1 MLHFTIQKEIYVY
14 MFTEKDTLQL
24 VERGKLANREM
35 VTKTGKTTG
44 KTFGYLVQDVMYAS
58 FVNPQSGRIC
68 LLPELYMVENMNKRD
83 IFFDSGD
90 SGSGVFVVREKPP
103 EIPLGIGIGIS
114 IHEPYTLV
122 CKIDKIIENLGLT
135 LVSYTD
141 DKQSHTST
149 MSENSLKD
157 NTSKNCDRCPES

>member
-1 MLHFTIQKEIYVY
+1 
-14 MFTEKDTLQL
+14 MFTEKETLQL
-24 VERGKLANREM
+24 VERGKLGNREM

-44 KTFGYLVQDVMYAS
+44 KTFGYLIQDVMYAS
-58 FVNPQSGRIC
+58 FVNPQSGRMCI
-68 LLPELYMVENMNKRD
+68 LPELYMVKNMNEQD

-114 IHEPYTLV
+114 IHGHYTVV
-122 CKIDKIIENLGLT
+122 CKIDKVIENLGLT

-157 NTSKNCDRCPES
+157 NISKNCDRCPES